1 MWSFFDSRESSS
13 NEFPIPIDS
22 RPVPDTISVDECTI
36 VLGKKGLIMA
46 GNVIELTDAAFAQT
60 VQGDQ
65 PVLVDF
71 WAPWCGPCRMMAP
84 IIEELSRDYAGRAI
98 IAKVN
103 TDDHR
108 DAAIEHNINAIPT
121 LILFHKGQV
130 VFRWTGLQAKKEIA
144 AKLDET
150 LK

>member
-1 MWSFFDSRESSS
+1 
-13 NEFPIPIDS
+13 
-22 RPVPDTISVDECTI
+22 
-36 VLGKKGLIMA
+36 MA
-46 GNVIELTDAAFAQT
+46 GTVMELTDASFAQT

-84 IIEELSRDYAGRAI
+84 IIEELSRDYAGRAVM
-98 IAKVN
+98 AKVN

-108 DAAIEHNINAIPT
+108 ESAIEHNINAIPT

-130 VFRWTGLQAKKEIA
+130 VFRWTGLTAKKELVT
-144 AKLDET
+144 KLDET
-150 LK
+150 LA

>member
-1 MWSFFDSRESSS
+1 
-13 NEFPIPIDS
+13 
-22 RPVPDTISVDECTI
+22 
-36 VLGKKGLIMA
+36 MA
-46 GNVIELTDAAFAQT
+46 GTVMELTDASFAQT

-84 IIEELSRDYAGRAI
+84 IVEELSRDYAGRAVV
-98 IAKVN
+98 AKVN

-108 DAAIEHNINAIPT
+108 EAAIEHNINAIPT

-130 VFRWTGLQAKKEIA
+130 VFRWTGLTAKKELA

-150 LK
+150 LA

>member
-1 MWSFFDSRESSS
+1 
-13 NEFPIPIDS
+13 
-22 RPVPDTISVDECTI
+22 
-36 VLGKKGLIMA
+36 MA
-46 GNVIELTDAAFAQT
+46 GNVIELTDASFAQT

-84 IIEELSRDYAGRAI
+84 IIEELSRDYSGRAI

-130 VFRWTGLQAKKEIA
+130 VFRWTGLQSKKEIA
-144 AKLDET
+144 VKLDET
-150 LK
+150 LKVS

>member
-1 MWSFFDSRESSS
+1 
-13 NEFPIPIDS
+13 
-22 RPVPDTISVDECTI
+22 
-36 VLGKKGLIMA
+36 MA
-46 GNVIELTDAAFAQT
+46 GNVIELTDASFAQT

-84 IIEELSRDYAGRAI
+84 IIEELSRDYTGRAI

-144 AKLDET
+144 AKLEET
-150 LK
+150 LKAS

>member
-1 MWSFFDSRESSS
+1 
-13 NEFPIPIDS
+13 
-22 RPVPDTISVDECTI
+22 
-36 VLGKKGLIMA
+36 MA
-46 GNVIELTDAAFAQT
+46 GTVMELTDASFAQT

-84 IIEELSRDYAGRAI
+84 IVEELSRDYAGRAVM
-98 IAKVN
+98 AKVN

-108 DAAIEHNINAIPT
+108 ESAIEHNINAIPT

-130 VFRWTGLQAKKEIA
+130 VFRWTGLTAKKELA
-144 AKLDET
+144 TKLDET
-150 LK
+150 LA